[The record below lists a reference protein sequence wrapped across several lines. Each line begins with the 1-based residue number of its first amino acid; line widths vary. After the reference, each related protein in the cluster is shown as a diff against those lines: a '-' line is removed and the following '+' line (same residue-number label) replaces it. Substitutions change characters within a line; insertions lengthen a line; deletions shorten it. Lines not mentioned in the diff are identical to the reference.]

1 MPSMYGANNLVFKE
15 AVHVNAEETGD
26 VHFAR
31 LMQEVKREL
40 QGGKRSVLVLFE
52 TEKQVHDYMK
62 RVGVTEDEAFVRKTQ
77 KMVEGLTH
85 DEMVSRTRRATTP
98 GELTFA
104 TRVYGRGI
112 DFAVTQKEM
121 LYGWGL
127 HVAQTFMG
135 PMSEHLQ
142 IKGRAARQGQPGSF
156 SMLVDIG
163 GLDRFDISREQALE
177 ASRGS
182 KLYDLLVWKSEA
194 FYAKDL
200 SLRSEEMRHAKEDHN
215 SSMVFR
221 SELGYGGTTKG
232 ELVEKLV
239 EWNKGPREAMQ
250 QESKTVIVLDGTN
263 SMTHLIHGAKA
274 VLRETFKRV
283 SSILEE
289 AKKDSFSIQIGV
301 YRNYNH
307 KLFECSKWCDD
318 AGSLHEYLQCVRAEG
333 GWGEEAVEAG
343 LQHVNGEGDPHGRCT
358 CQLCGKVAAG

>member
-98 GELTFA
+98 GVLTFA

-112 DFAVTQKEM
+112 DFIVTQKEM
-121 LYGWGL
+121 LDAGGL
-127 HVAQTFMG
+127 HVVQTFMG

-177 ASRGS
+177 ASRDS
-182 KLYDLLVWKSEA
+182 KLYDLVRKSKA

-200 SLRSEEMRHAKEDHN
+200 SLRSEEMRHAKEDHD
-215 SSMVFR
+215 SSMAFR
-221 SELGYGGTTKG
+221 RNLGLGGMKRS

-239 EWNKGPREAMQ
+239 EWNKGPREQ
-250 QESKTVIVLDGTN
+250 VQQSVLQESKTVILLDGTN

-283 SSILEE
+283 YSILEE
-289 AKKDSFSIQIGV
+289 AKK
-301 YRNYNH
+301 
-307 KLFECSKWCDD
+307 
-318 AGSLHEYLQCVRAEG
+318 GSLQELQPQAVRVLE
-333 GWGEEAVEAG
+333 V
-343 LQHVNGEGDPHGRCT
+343 V
-358 CQLCGKVAAG
+358 